1 MKSVVSKIAALLS
14 LLFLLTCKGPS
25 LFDDFSVHPKTISVD
40 AKGGEYK
47 ITSDPFDCVYILV
60 NNESFETERLNTQTG
75 SKTYS
80 VSGGWLSVS
89 FQSSDGERPTT
100 VQVIVEENKTG
111 GSREATIIVSNV
123 IDGDGRVRVKQSK

>member
-1 MKSVVSKIAALLS
+1 MKSAVFKIAALLS
-14 LLFLLTCKGPS
+14 LLLIFSCKGPS
-25 LFDDFSVHPKTISVD
+25 LFDDFSVRPKTISVD

-89 FQSSDGERPTT
+89 FKSSEGKRPTT
-100 VQVIVEENKTG
+100 VQVLVEENKTG
-111 GSREATIIVSNV
+111 ESREATIIVSNV
-123 IDGDGRVRVKQSK
+123 IDGDGRVKVKQSK